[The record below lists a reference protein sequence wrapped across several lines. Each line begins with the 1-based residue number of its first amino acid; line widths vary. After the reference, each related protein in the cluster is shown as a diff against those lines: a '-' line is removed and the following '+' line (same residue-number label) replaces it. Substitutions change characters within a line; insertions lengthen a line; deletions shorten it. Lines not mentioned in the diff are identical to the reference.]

1 MSPPDG
7 EAGVA
12 SSTGLPPQLEASLD
26 ALTEE
31 ELAAAVPKRICLFVE
46 PSPFTCALLVCVF
59 PAACSVSNHAL
70 THLFICAADVSGY
83 NTRFRNTIAQLV
95 AQGAS
100 VLVVTTGAG
109 RSLPGIDFAAG
120 VAPPAT
126 FAGATVIGAP
136 SFGCPCYWQAPL
148 SFALTP
154 DVFAKVR
161 AFKPDLI
168 HVTSPGVMCLSA
180 WLNAR
185 QLDVPL
191 VMSYHTHVP
200 AYLPAYGLSWLRGVV
215 WALIKAAHGRAHMS
229 LAASASLADELV
241 RAGAS
246 PARLTAPWRKAVDGQ
261 RFDAVWRDDA
271 MRRRLTGGDDAATSA
286 PSDGAPATPPLLLYV
301 GRLGAEKN
309 VSFLRPLLARIP
321 GAHLAIV
328 GDGPA
333 RAELEAAFAADAST
347 AGRVTFAGML
357 RDGALAAA
365 YASSDVFLMP
375 SETETL
381 GFVVLEA
388 MSSSLPVVAVAAGGI
403 PDIVTAPGVNGFLYK
418 PGDCD
423 SAVAAVRRLLA
434 DGELRARVGAAA
446 RAESSNWDW
455 AAATRNM
462 LRAHYSLAVIA
473 HRAGLH
479 GGSRQQQH
487 AGASRERRRGFAAAA
502 ATASSTA
509 KLVALRRLGGGS
521 KSARSSAARK
531 AGKAGKAVVRR
542 ALASL

>member
-1 MSPPDG
+1 VVSPPDG
-7 EAGVA
+7 EVGVA

-46 PSPFTCALLVCVF
+46 PSPFTCALPCAEF
-59 PAACSVSNHAL
+59 PEHVRTHADVSAALRCP
-70 THLFICAADVSGY
+70 DVSGY

-200 AYLPAYGLSWLRGVV
+200 AYLPAYGLGWLRGIV

-271 MRRRLTGGDDAATSA
+271 MRCRLTGSDDAATSA

-357 RDGALAAA
+357 CDGALAAA

-403 PDIVTAPGVNGFLYK
+403 PDIVTAPGVNGYLYK

-479 GGSRQQQH
+479 GGSRQQH